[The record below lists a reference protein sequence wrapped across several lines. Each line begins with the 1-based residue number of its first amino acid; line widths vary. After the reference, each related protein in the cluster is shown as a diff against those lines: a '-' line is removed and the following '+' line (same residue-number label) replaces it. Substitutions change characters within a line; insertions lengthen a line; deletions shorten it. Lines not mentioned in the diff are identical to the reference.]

1 LSAQSLVERVFH
13 DFFKRNLFRSANLKP
28 LRTSLPWFFI
38 QNFEWTMSK
47 RKTTIASMG
56 KENKR
61 KKSFPQ
67 DSQRK
72 LESFFGKR
80 SIASQSIS
88 NTCVS
93 PNDSSDCTLVDSKG
107 DIEVSDDTDNP
118 SELTLSGTC
127 TPANLDDTMESQSSV
142 SVLGSSTVDAESTDE
157 IQPFFATSMY
167 TDEFEKIMETVLD
180 GEKYLFTEEELAI
193 AQKHHTLHN
202 EAKHLFVRIF
212 LRKHK
217 WIRLQKTDYSRNI
230 ADINRAKEILCCP
243 EVKFARDENDLVVLK
258 DLLNMLLVEELKE
271 LIQGLRIPTVKASQ
285 QSVSFY
291 RALCVTELN
300 CL

>member
-1 LSAQSLVERVFH
+1 
-13 DFFKRNLFRSANLKP
+13 
-28 LRTSLPWFFI
+28 
-38 QNFEWTMSK
+38 
-47 RKTTIASMG
+47 
-56 KENKR
+56 
-61 KKSFPQ
+61 
-67 DSQRK
+67 
-72 LESFFGKR
+72 
-80 SIASQSIS
+80 
-88 NTCVS
+88 
-93 PNDSSDCTLVDSKG
+93 
-107 DIEVSDDTDNP
+107 
-118 SELTLSGTC
+118 
-127 TPANLDDTMESQSSV
+127 MESQSSV

-243 EVKFARDENDLVVLK
+243 EIKFARDENDLVVLT

-285 QSVSFY
+285 QSVSFIVLY
-291 RALCVTELN
+291 ASQN
-300 CL
+300 